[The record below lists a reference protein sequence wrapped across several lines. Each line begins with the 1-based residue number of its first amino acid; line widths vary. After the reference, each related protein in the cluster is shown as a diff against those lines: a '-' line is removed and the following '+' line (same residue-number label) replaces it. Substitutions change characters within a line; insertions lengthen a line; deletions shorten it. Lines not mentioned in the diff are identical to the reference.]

1 MFKIHSLGFSTIDF
15 QSRKEQFEQSEMRD
29 EQSCFPVIHEVDNID
44 IFVQLLMERNWQPLR
59 TESIS
64 KQISIYPGALNSC

>member
-29 EQSCFPVIHEVDNID
+29 ERSSFPVIHEVDN
-44 IFVQLLMERNWQPLR
+44 
-59 TESIS
+59 
-64 KQISIYPGALNSC
+64 A